1 MEKKL
6 KLGPLGMNI
15 ELPGGQNMPVPVL
28 HADIIGPLGNP
39 ESRKLAKELVERYNS
54 YDEFISALKDA
65 KKALENAPMVG
76 EQYDQQHSDEQM
88 RAIVEINAALGLEP
102 DGAPKA

>member
-39 ESRKLAKELVERYNS
+39 ESRKLAKELVERYNAH
-54 YDEFISALKDA
+54 EELIILLKGFLKETSG
-65 KKALENAPMVG
+65 KKTEHPKGLLAHQLPRLRFKV
-76 EQYDQQHSDEQM
+76 DQPTWGVVLFRIPQAH
-88 RAIVEINAALGLEP
+88 
-102 DGAPKA
+102 

>member
-39 ESRKLAKELVERYNS
+39 ESRKLAKELVERYNAH
-54 YDEFISALKDA
+54 EELIILLKGFLKETSG
-65 KKALENAPMVG
+65 KKLNIRKDFSLINYRACASKLINQLG
-76 EQYDQQHSDEQM
+76 E
-88 RAIVEINAALGLEP
+88 
-102 DGAPKA
+102 